1 MYLDYKGRN
10 KTRVETYY
18 FFQTFSMWH
27 LWMFGFWPIFCT
39 IVRYKISHL
48 GCHTCYE
55 NKHFKS
61 VWEGQLVHNNVCLE
75 YRTQNILKEYDIL
88 NKHYYAQVGLLI
100 PIWNVYFR
108 NMYDTLDE
116 ILYRTI
122 QRCQMEKVWKKVI
135 RFYSILFLSLYLIA
149 MIFFVLAVSL
159 FPYLSI
165 NSSSSGQFFLS
176 SLITCYW
183 S

>member
-1 MYLDYKGRN
+1 
-10 KTRVETYY
+10 
-18 FFQTFSMWH
+18 MWH

-122 QRCQMEKVWKKVI
+122 QRCQMEKLWKKVI
-135 RFYSILFLSLYLIA
+135 RFYSSLI
-149 MIFFVLAVSL
+149 
-159 FPYLSI
+159 
-165 NSSSSGQFFLS
+165 SSSIVRHNNLFDLLTWRFRSAQKNCKIKNFYYKKAQLKCRFTNLRILLFS
-176 SLITCYW
+176 
-183 S
+183 

>member
-1 MYLDYKGRN
+1 MRMSILYRGRN

-18 FFQTFSMWH
+18 FFFQTFSMWH
-27 LWMFGFWPIFCT
+27 LWMFGFWPIFKYFQQYFLYD
-39 IVRYKISHL
+39 VRYKISHL

-55 NKHFKS
+55 NTHFKS

-135 RFYSILFLSLYLIA
+135 RFYSSLISSSIVRAQPHTFTTRETKILFY
-149 MIFFVLAVSL
+149 M
-159 FPYLSI
+159 
-165 NSSSSGQFFLS
+165 
-176 SLITCYW
+176 YW
-183 S
+183 

>member
-1 MYLDYKGRN
+1 MCIQNSWFRFTRTHLFLSYHPMFEPWPKCPYSGCLTIEEEISLEYKRI
-10 KTRVETYY
+10 T

-55 NKHFKS
+55 NTHFKS

-88 NKHYYAQVGLLI
+88 DKYV
-100 PIWNVYFR
+100 
-108 NMYDTLDE
+108 
-116 ILYRTI
+116 
-122 QRCQMEKVWKKVI
+122 
-135 RFYSILFLSLYLIA
+135 
-149 MIFFVLAVSL
+149 
-159 FPYLSI
+159 
-165 NSSSSGQFFLS
+165 
-176 SLITCYW
+176 TCMTP
-183 S
+183 

>member
-1 MYLDYKGRN
+1 MHYWDLNGRLGVNYRGRN
-10 KTRVETYY
+10 KNRVETYY
-18 FFQTFSMWH
+18 FFSNFFHVASLNVRWH

-135 RFYSILFLSLYLIA
+135 RFYSILFLSLYCRHKWLH
-149 MIFFVLAVSL
+149 
-159 FPYLSI
+159 
-165 NSSSSGQFFLS
+165 
-176 SLITCYW
+176 
-183 S
+183 